1 MRKRIRNRQEF
12 EYYKSKGVRIF
23 LCCERELC
31 PNVFK
36 VKEIKSYDEFL
47 KLSSV
52 ATRSQHGFRNG
63 EVFYYLRTEDIKMK
77 NIKK

>member
-1 MRKRIRNRQEF
+1 MRKRIRNREDF
-12 EYYKSKGVRIF
+12 EYYQSKGVRIF

-31 PNVFK
+31 ANVLK
-36 VKEIKSYDEFL
+36 IKEIKSYDEFL

-52 ATRSQHGFRNG
+52 ATRSQHGFRKG
-63 EVFYYLRTEDIKMK
+63 DEFYYLRTENIKIK